1 MADCVPKGAPTRPA
15 RTVPLAPYLSSTIT
29 PYVHSMGLSL
39 GADTIAAHLLYFF
52 GPIIGLLENS
62 AIFVVQNKIAYNQ
75 NLANAIVENQ

>member
-1 MADCVPKGAPTRPA
+1 M
-15 RTVPLAPYLSSTIT
+15 SIQW
-29 PYVHSMGLSL
+29 GLSL
-39 GADTIAAHLLYFF
+39 GADTITAHLLYFF